1 MSAPLHSIEDIIPF
15 IFYNTPNDSSVGTDA
30 LLDGSGNIDYQLPPY
45 RLTDADVA
53 PTPGRP
59 LLTVSPFERG
69 PSRVQVE
76 GDSWPPFHFF
86 SHPAI
91 YRLMPFVRIPARIRR
106 TDPLYLATI
115 LDRAVP
121 VFTRGKSKKDEL
133 LPYVP
138 PRPVPTMDTVRL
150 AAESLA
156 KEQSEPTVF
165 DAGCSNCVFR
175 NRDCAHGVPGTLCD
189 HCKKGRLSHC
199 THTFTVPEHVQAANY
214 IEPYARL
221 SNQHLSAARADYELA
236 RESLFRASSRLAV
249 TSNRVGAWI
258 REVTA
263 SLGADG
269 LPGMDEIP
277 EELQPLWGQL
287 LLDSQA
293 QLSIDYRAAIL
304 QYPFLSDTRRSGS
317 TSDDELQGLL
327 DILARRAARNHQSTP
342 PPVESSN
349 WPEEDE
355 AESSGSR

>member
-1 MSAPLHSIEDIIPF
+1 MPASRTSVRLCL
-15 IFYNTPNDSSVGTDA
+15 FYLLLSLTFTGGNEL
-30 LLDGSGNIDYQLPPY
+30 LLD
-45 RLTDADVA
+45 
-53 PTPGRP
+53 
-59 LLTVSPFERG
+59 
-69 PSRVQVE
+69 
-76 GDSWPPFHFF
+76 
-86 SHPAI
+86 
-91 YRLMPFVRIPARIRR
+91 
-106 TDPLYLATI
+106 
-115 LDRAVP
+115 
-121 VFTRGKSKKDEL
+121 
-133 LPYVP
+133 
-138 PRPVPTMDTVRL
+138 
-150 AAESLA
+150 
-156 KEQSEPTVF
+156 
-165 DAGCSNCVFR
+165 
-175 NRDCAHGVPGTLCD
+175 
-189 HCKKGRLSHC
+189 
-199 THTFTVPEHVQAANY
+199 
-214 IEPYARL
+214 
-221 SNQHLSAARADYELA
+221 LSAARADYELA

-327 DILARRAARNHQSTP
+327 DILARRAVRNHQLTP